1 MNAKMKCVC
10 KYLAIGAAAMLVVA
24 SREKQEATRTGSEHF
39 ADCSEE
45 CLKKA
50 FAGVSSAFSSA
61 SQASFKKPEAKAEET
76 EERVREATME
86 LIDEAARKAADGN
99 KYAEAAQKMRRLGT
113 SDAVALKFLETLL
126 LNIPFVNEDVSKLI
140 KELREKYFA
149 SFEWDTWSRV
159 KKDFDERFNLFA
171 KVKAKEIWEAS
182 ANKQ

>member
-10 KYLAIGAAAMLVVA
+10 KYLAIGAAAMVVVA

-39 ADCSEE
+39 ADCSKE

-50 FAGVSSAFSSA
+50 FEGVSSAFSSA
-61 SQASFKKPEAKAEET
+61 AKASFKKPEAKA

-126 LNIPFVNEDVSKLI
+126 LNIPFVNEDVNKLI
-140 KELREKYFA
+140 KDLREKYFN

-159 KKDFDERFNLFA
+159 KKDFDERYNLFA

>member
-1 MNAKMKCVC
+1 MNTKMKCIV

-24 SREKQEATRTGSEHF
+24 SREKREAERTGSERF

-45 CLKKA
+45 TLRKA
-50 FAGVSSAFSSA
+50 FSGVSSTFSSA
-61 SQASFKKPEAKAEET
+61 AKASSKKPET
-76 EERVREATME
+76 EEKVKVTME
-86 LIDEAARKAADGN
+86 LIDEAARKAADGQ
-99 KYAEAAQKMRRLGT
+99 KYAEAARRMRRLGT
-113 SDAVALKFLETLL
+113 SDAVALKFLETVL
-126 LNIPFVNEDVSKLI
+126 LNIPFVNEDVDGLI
-140 KELREKYFA
+140 KALRDKYFA